1 MPLFNSIFSKKS
13 NLNSRIFFSELINA
27 YSLVMNKRMILEITK
42 GKINEI
48 LPKHQIYMMDKQDEK
63 YIYIADDKIEVS
75 AQSRLINWFYQNQT
89 FLELNGGVSDYIKM
103 EMNTLEEFAP
113 TFIFPII
120 LHNYIPAITIFN
132 GPKLKNDMK
141 DLLQT
146 VFQLAAMAYEGVERF
161 DREIRQ
167 LDNNYQQKK
176 MVMVGRMAS
185 SIAHEIRNPLTSI
198 RSSVQLMESV
208 LVQPE
213 IKKIA
218 GNVINEVDRINNI
231 TKDLLNYAKP
241 RQLNIVNVDMI
252 SLIKKMI
259 SLNDNL
265 LKEKNIQLMFKY
277 DAAKKWMI
285 RADEDSMIQVL
296 TNFMNNSI
304 EAMELSADKVL
315 SIELLWQNEQQ
326 GELHWRDTGCG
337 IQIEILE
344 HVTEPFFTTKS
355 SGTGLGLAIVKQILD
370 QHQFDLTINSKLGK
384 GTSIT
389 ISLAFA
395 EELKKW

>member
-1 MPLFNSIFSKKS
+1 
-13 NLNSRIFFSELINA
+13 
-27 YSLVMNKRMILEITK
+27 
-42 GKINEI
+42 
-48 LPKHQIYMMDKQDEK
+48 
-63 YIYIADDKIEVS
+63 
-75 AQSRLINWFYQNQT
+75 
-89 FLELNGGVSDYIKM
+89 
-103 EMNTLEEFAP
+103 
-113 TFIFPII
+113 
-120 LHNYIPAITIFN
+120 
-132 GPKLKNDMK
+132 
-141 DLLQT
+141 
-146 VFQLAAMAYEGVERF
+146 AYESVERF

-241 RQLNIVNVDMI
+241 RQLNIVNVDMV

-259 SLNDNL
+259 SLNENL
-265 LKEKNIQLMFKY
+265 LKEKNIQLMFKF
-277 DAAKKWMI
+277 DAAKKWI
-285 RADEDSMIQVL
+285 ARADEDSMIQVL

-315 SIELLWQNEQQ
+315 SIELVWHDELH
-326 GELHWRDTGCG
+326 GELHWKDTGCG

-370 QHQFDLTINSKLGK
+370 QHRFDLTINSKLGK

-389 ISLAFA
+389 ISLNLA